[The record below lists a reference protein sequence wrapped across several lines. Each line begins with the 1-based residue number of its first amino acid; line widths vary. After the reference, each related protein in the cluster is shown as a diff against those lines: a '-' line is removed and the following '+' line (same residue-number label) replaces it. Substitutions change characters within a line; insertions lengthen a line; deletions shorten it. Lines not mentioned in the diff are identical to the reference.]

1 MTNEKNISR
10 HSAAELRKRRDQ
22 GESRT
27 DLVRIDALTA
37 GEIEQAGV
45 QQLEEDGIG
54 GDWTKSVE
62 VVAAA
67 NKKTVT
73 MRLDPDLIDWFR
85 QTGPGYQT
93 RINAVLRA
101 YMRHAQEG
109 KNSSRSSL

>member
-1 MTNEKNISR
+1 MGNEKNISR
-10 HSAAELRKRRDQ
+10 HSAAELRKRHDR

-27 DLVRIDALTA
+27 DLVRVDALTA
-37 GEIEQAGV
+37 GEIERAGL
-45 QQLEEDGIG
+45 QQLEEDGVD

-101 YMRHAQEG
+101 YMRHTQKG
-109 KNSSRSSL
+109 KNGSDASL

>member
-27 DLVRIDALTA
+27 DLVRVDALTA
-37 GEIEQAGV
+37 EEIERASM
-45 QQLEEDGIG
+45 QQLEEDGVD

-62 VVAAA
+62 VVTAV

-85 QTGPGYQT
+85 KTGPGYQT
-93 RINAVLRA
+93 RINAILRA

-109 KNSSRSSL
+109 KTGSGASL

>member
-10 HSAAELRKRRDQ
+10 HSAAELRKKRDR
-22 GESRT
+22 GESGT
-27 DLVRIDALTA
+27 DLVRVKSLTSQ
-37 GEIEQAGV
+37 EIEQACM
-45 QQLEEDGIG
+45 QQLEEDGVG

-62 VVAAA
+62 VVAAV

-101 YMRHAQEG
+101 YMQHAQEE
-109 KNSSRSSL
+109 KNGSRESL